1 MYKINI
7 LAHTFEKS
15 GGVCYQTQLDAEA
28 QINSNLV
35 SYFPHIDYTFLLIFI
50 FSLIHGMFFSTHHGP
65 KPPADSNLHPFF
77 LTTIN
82 DRK

>member
-28 QINSNLV
+28 QTQI
-35 SYFPHIDYTFLLIFI
+35 
-50 FSLIHGMFFSTHHGP
+50 
-65 KPPADSNLHPFF
+65 
-77 LTTIN
+77 
-82 DRK
+82 